1 MIIVFMGKK
10 ELLKQLIAGFQASL
24 PVEVCP
30 REFSIPVDS
39 GKIITVPGVRRCGKS
54 SLFLLAINQLI
65 REQIVTKEQILFL
78 NFDDERLKMN
88 ADNLDEIL
96 QAYREL
102 YPAISLKDVYM
113 FFDEV
118 QMADDWQPFVR
129 RVYEQECR
137 HIFLTGSNSRMLS
150 SELATS
156 LRGRTLQYEEF
167 PLSFNEFCDFT
178 GIDTN
183 RYVPESRAKL
193 VNAFKVYLHG
203 GGFPEVVL
211 AAPLYKDRILQ
222 EYFFV
227 MLYKDL
233 VERYEI
239 KNPEPIRYFIKRVM
253 SNLTKPTSINRIYNE
268 LKSQGV
274 SIGKNTLYDVIVQT
288 ESIYLFFSL
297 TKYEP
302 SLVKENTGDK
312 KYYCIDNGLRSVLLN
327 PQSEDN
333 GKLLE
338 NAVFLHLRRSL
349 RIQEELHYYKGKKEC
364 DFVVTEFDKVTRL
377 IQVSYQ
383 MSDEETRKREID
395 GLLEAA
401 KVTGCREL
409 TIITMET
416 EAEWNEQDMLIR
428 VLPAWKWML
437 E

>member
-1 MIIVFMGKK
+1 MEKK

-24 PVEVCP
+24 PVEVRP

-65 REQIVTKEQILFL
+65 REQIVTKEQILYL

-178 GIDTN
+178 EIDTN
-183 RYVPESRAKL
+183 YYVPENRAKL

-253 SNLTKPTSINRIYNE
+253 SNLTKPISINRIYNE

-302 SLVKENTGDK
+302 SLVKVNTGDK

-338 NAVFLHLRRSL
+338 NAVFLHLRRNL
-349 RIQEELHYYKGKKEC
+349 RIQEGLHYYKGKKEC
-364 DFVVTEFDKVTRL
+364 DFVVVEYDEVTRL

-383 MSDEETRKREID
+383 MNDEETRRREVD

-401 KVTGCREL
+401 QITGCREL
-409 TIITMET
+409 TIITMEM
-416 EAEWNEQDMLIR
+416 EAKWNEQGMLIH

-437 E
+437 DKDR

>member
-1 MIIVFMGKK
+1 MGKK

-24 PVEVCP
+24 PVEVYP
-30 REFSIPVDS
+30 RELSLPVDS

-54 SLFLLAINQLI
+54 SLFMLVINQLI
-65 REQIVTKEQILFL
+65 HEQIVTKEQILFL
-78 NFDDERLKMN
+78 NFDDERLQLN
-88 ADNLDEIL
+88 AENLDEIL
-96 QAYREL
+96 QAYLEL
-102 YPAISLKDVYM
+102 YPAIPLKEVYM

-129 RVYEQECR
+129 RVYEQECK
-137 HIFLTGSNSRMLS
+137 HVFLTGSSSRMLS
-150 SELATS
+150 SELTTS

-167 PLSFNEFCDFT
+167 PLSFSEFCNFT
-178 GIDTN
+178 EVDTN
-183 RYVPESRAKL
+183 YYVPENRARL
-193 VNAFKVYLHG
+193 INAFKMYLHG

-253 SNLTKPTSINRIYNE
+253 TNLTKPTSINRIYNE

-338 NAVFLHLRRSL
+338 NAVFLHLRRNL
-349 RIQEELHYYKGKKEC
+349 RTQEGLLYYKGKKEC
-364 DFVVTEFDKVTRL
+364 DFVVVEYDEVTRL

-383 MSDEETRKREID
+383 MNDEETRRREVD

-401 KVTGCREL
+401 QITGCREL
-409 TIITMET
+409 TIITMEM
-416 EAEWNEQDMLIR
+416 EAEWNEQGMLIH

-437 E
+437 DKDR

>member
-1 MIIVFMGKK
+1 MEKK

-24 PVEVCP
+24 PVEVRP

-78 NFDDERLKMN
+78 NFDDERLNMN

-183 RYVPESRAKL
+183 YYVPENRAKL

-211 AAPLYKDRILQ
+211 AVPLYKDRILQ

-253 SNLTKPTSINRIYNE
+253 SNLTKPISINRIYNE

-338 NAVFLHLRRSL
+338 NAVFLHLRRNL
-349 RIQEELHYYKGKKEC
+349 RIQEGLHYYKGKKEC
-364 DFVVTEFDKVTRL
+364 DFVVVEYDEVTRL

-383 MSDEETRKREID
+383 MNDEETRRREVD

-401 KVTGCREL
+401 QITGCREL
-409 TIITMET
+409 TIITMEM
-416 EAEWNEQDMLIR
+416 EAKWNEQGMLIH

-437 E
+437 DKDR